1 MQIKRARFPSA
12 VLESGI
18 VMILGD
24 GRWRRYGW
32 GERDVR
38 DERREGQEMMW
49 KVAKLGGAF
58 LDEKEKEAA
67 AWMISHA
74 RILR

>member
-1 MQIKRARFPSA
+1 MVDEVWPQNEMQIKRARFPSA

-32 GERDVR
+32 GERDAR
-38 DERREGQEMMW
+38 EERGAGNDVESG
-49 KVAKLGGAF
+49 KVGRG
-58 LDEKEKEAA
+58 
-67 AWMISHA
+67 ISG
-74 RILR
+74 